1 MGTGKSSVGPIIAR
15 MMRKDFVELDMEI
28 EKAAGSTISDIF
40 TLHGEDHFR
49 KIEKEILRRALEREN
64 VVLSCGGGA
73 IIDIQNRRLLKKKSI
88 VVWLDASAEVIAE
101 RLKDDGS
108 RPLLADNSKESIVNL
123 LEKRLELYR
132 EASEI
137 RVQTDDLD
145 INQVALYIAEKIGAN
160 YDI

>member
-1 MGTGKSSVGPIIAR
+1 MGTGKSSVGPILAR

-64 VVLSCGGGA
+64 IVLSCGGGA

-88 VVWLDASAEVIAE
+88 VVWLDASAGVIAE

-123 LEKRLELYR
+123 LEKRLGLYR

-145 INQVALYIAEKIGAN
+145 INQVALYIAEKIGAS

>member
-1 MGTGKSSVGPIIAR
+1 MGTGKSSVGPILAR

-49 KIEKEILRRALEREN
+49 KMEKEILRRVLEREN
-64 VVLSCGGGA
+64 IVLSCGGGA

-88 VVWLDASAEVIAE
+88 VVWLDASAGVVAE
-101 RLKDDGS
+101 RLKDNGS

-145 INQVALYIAEKIGAN
+145 INQVALYIAEKIGAS
-160 YDI
+160 YDV

>member
-1 MGTGKSSVGPIIAR
+1 MGTGKSSVGPILAR

-64 VVLSCGGGA
+64 IVLSCGGGA

-88 VVWLDASAEVIAE
+88 VVWLDASAGVIAE

-145 INQVALYIAEKIGAN
+145 INQVALYIAEKIGAS

>member
-1 MGTGKSSVGPIIAR
+1 MGTGKSSVGPILAR

-88 VVWLDASAEVIAE
+88 VVWLDASAGVIAE
-101 RLKDDGS
+101 RLKDNSS

-145 INQVALYIAEKIGAN
+145 INQVALYIAEKIGAS
-160 YDI
+160 YDV

>member
-1 MGTGKSSVGPIIAR
+1 MGTGKSSVGPILAR

-40 TLHGEDHFR
+40 TLHCEDHFR

-64 VVLSCGGGA
+64 IVLSCGGGA

-88 VVWLDASAEVIAE
+88 VVWLDASAGVIAE

-145 INQVALYIAEKIGAN
+145 INQVALYIAEKIGAS

>member
-1 MGTGKSSVGPIIAR
+1 MGTGKSSVGPILAR

-40 TLHGEDHFR
+40 TLHSEDHFR
-49 KIEKEILRRALEREN
+49 KMEKEILRRALEREN
-64 VVLSCGGGA
+64 IVLSCGGGA

-88 VVWLDASAEVIAE
+88 VVWLDASAGIIAE
-101 RLKDDGS
+101 RLKDNGS
-108 RPLLADNSKESIVNL
+108 RPLLADNSKKSIVNL
-123 LEKRLELYR
+123 LEKRLEFYR

-145 INQVALYIAEKIGAN
+145 INQVALYIAEKIGAS

>member
-1 MGTGKSSVGPIIAR
+1 MGTGKSSVGPILAR

-64 VVLSCGGGA
+64 IVLSCGGGV

-88 VVWLDASAEVIAE
+88 VVWLDVSAEVIAE
-101 RLKDDGS
+101 RLKDDDS
-108 RPLLADNSKESIVNL
+108 RPLLADNSKESIVNM

-145 INQVALYIAEKIGAN
+145 INQVALYIAEKIGAS

>member
-1 MGTGKSSVGPIIAR
+1 MGTGKSSVGPILAR

-64 VVLSCGGGA
+64 IVLSCGGGA

-88 VVWLDASAEVIAE
+88 VVWLDASAGVIAE

-132 EASEI
+132 EVSEI

-145 INQVALYIAEKIGAN
+145 INQVALYIAEKIGAS

>member
-1 MGTGKSSVGPIIAR
+1 MGTGKSSVGPILAR

-64 VVLSCGGGA
+64 IVLSCGGGA

-145 INQVALYIAEKIGAN
+145 INQVALYIAEKIGAS
-160 YDI
+160 YDV

>member
-1 MGTGKSSVGPIIAR
+1 MGTGKSSVGPILAR

-64 VVLSCGGGA
+64 IVLSCGGGV

-88 VVWLDASAEVIAE
+88 VVWLDVSAEVIAE

-108 RPLLADNSKESIVNL
+108 RPLLADNSKESIVNM

-145 INQVALYIAEKIGAN
+145 INQVALYIAEKIGAS

>member
-1 MGTGKSSVGPIIAR
+1 MGTGKSSVGPILAR

-49 KIEKEILRRALEREN
+49 KMEKEILRRVLEREN
-64 VVLSCGGGA
+64 IVLSCGGGA

-88 VVWLDASAEVIAE
+88 VVWLDASAGVIAE
-101 RLKDDGS
+101 RLKDNSS

-145 INQVALYIAEKIGAN
+145 INQVALYIAEKIGAS
-160 YDI
+160 YDV

>member
-49 KIEKEILRRALEREN
+49 KIEKETLRRALEREN
-64 VVLSCGGGA
+64 IVLSCGGGA

-88 VVWLDASAEVIAE
+88 VVWLDASAGVIAE

-108 RPLLADNSKESIVNL
+108 RPLLADNSKEIIVNL

-145 INQVALYIAEKIGAN
+145 SNQVALYIAEKIGAS

>member
-1 MGTGKSSVGPIIAR
+1 MGTGKSSVGPILAR

-49 KIEKEILRRALEREN
+49 KMEKEILRRVLEREN
-64 VVLSCGGGA
+64 IVLSCGGGA

-88 VVWLDASAEVIAE
+88 VVWLDASAGVIAE
-101 RLKDDGS
+101 RLKDNGS

-145 INQVALYIAEKIGAN
+145 INQVALYIAEKIGAS
-160 YDI
+160 YDV

>member
-1 MGTGKSSVGPIIAR
+1 MGTGKSSVGPILAR
-15 MMRKDFVELDMEI
+15 MMRKDFVEFDMEI

-49 KIEKEILRRALEREN
+49 KMEKEILRRVLEREN
-64 VVLSCGGGA
+64 IVLSCGGGA

-88 VVWLDASAEVIAE
+88 VVWLDASAGVIAE
-101 RLKDDGS
+101 RLKDNSS

-145 INQVALYIAEKIGAN
+145 INQVALYIAEKIGAS
-160 YDI
+160 YDV